1 MREEKR
7 TAKKIVNLKRG
18 YQLCHAL
25 APTYIGR
32 QCVAVLFGTI
42 LQYMGIYL
50 SGMIVS
56 LITGESPRSEVL
68 RMVLLY
74 AVMRIFMGAIQVLII
89 MPRQEQLEQGFT
101 RKAKNLIAE
110 KCMKLDYVRIEDPE
124 IHRMKQEAEN
134 YLYGTASRFLGLG
147 RIFYDTKTI
156 FASFMT
162 VLIGVGMCFRMLFLT
177 PVNAKGFLGFVQS
190 VWAVVLLIFLYG
202 IIIVFRMK
210 LSARVGKVFS
220 ELFAEKDY
228 IQNERVRGFYMDF
241 HKNRYQRG
249 KDIRIYDQAGLLAG
263 EWEKYARVNE
273 RYCHNLIRKLR
284 FMDISSPCILFLM
297 SAMTYAFVIA
307 RSVSGM
313 YTASQ
318 AVVLIMGMT
327 SCLTGCSEIL
337 AYRLEL
343 FDLAPQNLQHI
354 FDFLDIPDEKY
365 MGTFPTEKREDNE
378 YEFEFKHVSFKYP
391 GSEQY
396 VLRDIDLKW
405 RIGEKMA
412 LVGANGSGK
421 STLVKLLCRLYDPTE
436 GEITLNGIDIRKYSY
451 REYLDLFSVVFQDS
465 KLFSFS
471 IGENVAADTEFE
483 ADRVVDCVRRVGLS
497 ERLDEM
503 PEGIQTCLYKDFDAK
518 GVEISG
524 GEAQKLCLARAVYK
538 GAPFIILDE
547 PTAALD
553 PVSEH
558 EIYTKFNAITGTKT
572 AIYISHRLAS
582 CRFCDDITVLEKGRI
597 VERGSHGHLLE
608 QNGIYAKMWQAQAQ
622 YYRESAQEGRIG

>member
-1 MREEKR
+1 MREGKR

-18 YQLCHAL
+18 YQLCHTL

-32 QCVAVLFGTI
+32 QSVAVLFGTF

-74 AVMRIFMGAIQVLII
+74 AAMRILMGAIQVLII
-89 MPRQEQLEQGFT
+89 TPRQEQLEQGFT

-124 IHRMKQEAEN
+124 IHRMKQEAET

-156 FASFMT
+156 FASFVT

-177 PVNAKGFLGFVQS
+177 PANAKGFLGFVQS
-190 VWAVVLLIFLYG
+190 VWAVLLLIFVYG
-202 IIIVFRMK
+202 TMIVFRMR
-210 LSARVGKVFS
+210 LSVRAGKIFS
-220 ELFAEKDY
+220 DFFSEKDY

-273 RYCHNLIRKLR
+273 RYCRNLIRKMR
-284 FMDISSPCILFLM
+284 FVDIASPCILFLM

-318 AVVLIMGMT
+318 AVVLVMSMT

-337 AYRLEL
+337 AYRVEF

-405 RIGEKMA
+405 HIGEKMA

-465 KLFSFS
+465 RLFSFS
-471 IGENVAADTEFE
+471 IGENVAADTEYE
-483 ADRVVDCVRRVGLS
+483 ADRVADCVRRVGLS

-503 PEGIQTCLYKDFDAK
+503 PEGIQTCLYKDFDVK

-597 VERGSHGHLLE
+597 VERGSHGELLE